1 MEAGAEVSL
10 HTRTP
15 GAAIYYTLDGTCPCV
30 EDSPSR
36 LLYTE
41 PVKLTEPGDVTLIAY
56 AVKEGYRDGETSRY
70 IYTVSGETGTDEP
83 DSPDD
88 PGEEPEDPDDPGEE
102 PEDSNDPGQD
112 PDEPD
117 NPGEDGTGRDNQ
129 GTGGETQDE
138 GGADEAV
145 QSGDA
150 EGSAMLWGAA
160 LLGAGAVAYRV
171 LRRNSRRN
179 F

>member
-88 PGEEPEDPDDPGEE
+88 PGEEPED
-102 PEDSNDPGQD
+102 SNDPGQD